1 MIRHRHIV
9 ALALSAV
16 ALAACGDNGQTDIT
30 APAPTAKV
38 MFFNFGLG
46 APGVN
51 FWANE
56 TKLTAA
62 GSSTGT
68 ENPAGT
74 PSPSVAA
81 GGYYVGV
88 APGQYTL
95 SGRLS
100 DTTAGNHNVTISSV
114 PMALADGKWYS
125 YYQAGPYDS
134 AGKKVDAFVVEDPI
148 PPTIDY
154 STAYVR
160 FVNAIYNSG
169 SGTLTVT
176 TNDSSNKS
184 TVIGGPVA
192 YKSASAFVAVPE
204 AGYNLSVT
212 GLGPTALTRN
222 GSSAVSLT
230 AGRYYTIT
238 ARGDITVTS
247 SKAANFPALDFQPN
261 R

>member
-9 ALALSAV
+9 ALALTA
-16 ALAACGDNGQTDIT
+16 ATLAACGDSGQTDIT

-56 TKLTAA
+56 NKVTAV

-74 PSPSVAA
+74 TSPSVAA
-81 GGYYVGV
+81 GGYYVGI

-100 DTTAGNHNVTISSV
+100 DTTAANHNVTISSV
-114 PMALADGKWYS
+114 ATTLADGKWYS
-125 YYQAGPYDS
+125 YYQAGPYD
-134 AGKKVDAFVVEDPI
+134 ATGRKVDAFVVEDPI

-176 TNDSSNKS
+176 TNDSTNKS

-192 YKSASAFVAVPE
+192 YKSASAYVAVPE

-212 GLGPTALTRN
+212 GLRGTAVTRN

-238 ARGDITVTS
+238 ARGDALVTTGS
-247 SKAANFPALDFQPN
+247 NAPALDFQPN